1 MFVDAVVDGAEA
13 TVAVAARLG
22 WWFVGDSDGDLRGD
36 ITA

>member
-22 WWFVGDSDGDLRGD
+22 WWAVGDSDGDLRGES
-36 ITA
+36 TA